1 EIRVAFAL
9 YNNLGQYLSTENSSI
24 KLETESLN
32 TNYTVIVNSPIIT
45 AAVYKESSSKLY
57 LADPVVFTV
66 KHIKQSEDNFNPNCS
81 FWSYSKTN
89 MSGYWSTQGCRLLT
103 TNKTHTICSCNHLTN
118 FAVLMAHI
126 EAKHTDMVHDIL
138 LDVITWIGI
147 LLSLV
152 CLLICIFTFCFFR
165 GLQSD
170 RNTIHK
176 NLCISLFVAEL
187 LFLIGINRT
196 DQPVNFYIYIY

>member
-1 EIRVAFAL
+1 MSFFSF
-9 YNNLGQYLSTENSSI
+9 YLQHSD
-24 KLETESLN
+24 
-32 TNYTVIVNSPIIT
+32 
-45 AAVYKESSSKLY
+45 A
-57 LADPVVFTV
+57 
-66 KHIKQSEDNFNPNCS
+66 
-81 FWSYSKTN
+81 
-89 MSGYWSTQGCRLLT
+89 
-103 TNKTHTICSCNHLTN
+103 
-118 FAVLMAHI
+118 
-126 EAKHTDMVHDIL
+126 VHDLL
-138 LDVITWIGI
+138 LDFITWVGI

-196 DQPVNFYIYIY
+196 DQPVRGKALSASVTGSCLSASAMLDQ

>member
-1 EIRVAFAL
+1 MIFL
-9 YNNLGQYLSTENSSI
+9 LFYLQHSD
-24 KLETESLN
+24 
-32 TNYTVIVNSPIIT
+32 
-45 AAVYKESSSKLY
+45 A
-57 LADPVVFTV
+57 
-66 KHIKQSEDNFNPNCS
+66 
-81 FWSYSKTN
+81 
-89 MSGYWSTQGCRLLT
+89 
-103 TNKTHTICSCNHLTN
+103 
-118 FAVLMAHI
+118 
-126 EAKHTDMVHDIL
+126 VHDLL
-138 LDVITWIGI
+138 LDFITWVGI

-196 DQPVNFYIYIY
+196 DQPVRGKTLSVPRADSHLTAYRMFYLGVGYIPVLLYTLFEPLQGEVINWKSHPGYWKEIKILACISCLEIARWMEKAAP

>member
-1 EIRVAFAL
+1 MLIGSMGAISCSPRIML
-9 YNNLGQYLSTENSSI
+9 P
-24 KLETESLN
+24 ESRI
-32 TNYTVIVNSPIIT
+32 NYHS
-45 AAVYKESSSKLY
+45 
-57 LADPVVFTV
+57 
-66 KHIKQSEDNFNPNCS
+66 
-81 FWSYSKTN
+81 
-89 MSGYWSTQGCRLLT
+89 
-103 TNKTHTICSCNHLTN
+103 HTKATY
-118 FAVLMAHI
+118 VLFLCLQHSDA
-126 EAKHTDMVHDIL
+126 VHDLL
-138 LDVITWIGI
+138 LDVITWVGI

-196 DQPVNFYIYIY
+196 DQPVSYIALNKGLGLSIYTGKQHVGESPSFGLVHSDFHIFLCFLFFKSSAIKKQWTLQMVFTFFFIKTGSGVLDSTVIFHVTRACTCE

>member
-1 EIRVAFAL
+1 MSFFSF
-9 YNNLGQYLSTENSSI
+9 YLQHSD
-24 KLETESLN
+24 
-32 TNYTVIVNSPIIT
+32 
-45 AAVYKESSSKLY
+45 A
-57 LADPVVFTV
+57 
-66 KHIKQSEDNFNPNCS
+66 
-81 FWSYSKTN
+81 
-89 MSGYWSTQGCRLLT
+89 
-103 TNKTHTICSCNHLTN
+103 
-118 FAVLMAHI
+118 
-126 EAKHTDMVHDIL
+126 VHDLL
-138 LDVITWIGI
+138 LDFITWVGI

-196 DQPVNFYIYIY
+196 DQPVRGKALSASVTGSCLSASAMLDQWDTFQHFFILCVSPHRAGPLADNWDSHADACCDFRGCMCVACQ